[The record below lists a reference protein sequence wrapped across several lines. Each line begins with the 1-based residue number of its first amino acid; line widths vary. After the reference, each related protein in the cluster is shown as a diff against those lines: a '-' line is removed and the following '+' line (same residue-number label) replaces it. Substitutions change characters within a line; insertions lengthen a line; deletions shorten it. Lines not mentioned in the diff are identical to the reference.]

1 MLLTFPANSVIT
13 HHDSKQN
20 CSMLTLGMFSF
31 VFAAFVG
38 CVWWACNNDEGG
50 AR

>member
-1 MLLTFPANSVIT
+1 MLLTFPAGSGIT
-13 HHDSKQN
+13 HGDFSKKLL
-20 CSMLTLGMFSF
+20 MLTLGMFSF
-31 VFAAFVG
+31 VFVAFVG

>member
-1 MLLTFPANSVIT
+1 MLLTFGPDSGIT
-13 HHDSKQN
+13 RLNKN

-31 VFAAFVG
+31 VFVAFVG

-50 AR
+50 AG

>member
-1 MLLTFPANSVIT
+1 MLLTFFPNSGIT
-13 HHDSKQN
+13 HPSPKKN

-31 VFAAFVG
+31 VFVAFVG
-38 CVWWACNNDEGG
+38 CVWWACNDDEDG